1 MCGAHNVLSLY
12 IYSDSVKC
20 NPLFSRYFQMFI
32 DSLRSPEGKVP
43 EHLEEEVLRPALV
56 ARFRVA
62 RLYSKLMCSTPS
74 AQLDNINKA
83 LENYK

>member
-1 MCGAHNVLSLY
+1 
-12 IYSDSVKC
+12 
-20 NPLFSRYFQMFI
+20 MFI